1 MPLMAGPTHLDFSTL
16 QRLANGTN
24 PEAQPARMVWAY
36 GNGHGITLPLYRTQP
51 EVHVDPGEYK
61 SLKRFYS
68 RDGEGHI
75 SNGRDRV
82 QRQNSGSEYGQYINS
97 TQSDKSESV
106 KYYIPEDLSKGP
118 GGAPQ

>member
-1 MPLMAGPTHLDFSTL
+1 METL
-16 QRLANGTN
+16 A
-24 PEAQPARMVWAY
+24 
-36 GNGHGITLPLYRTQP
+36 
-51 EVHVDPGEYK
+51 K
-61 SLKRFYS
+61 SFKRFYS

-75 SNGRDRV
+75 SNGRNQV